1 MVWASSMPLHCLQS
15 CFMQHKSMGKE
26 EDRCFSLAVEWGINC
41 KWPLS
46 PSSRQ
51 DPGTRPG
58 RASVPHLTA
67 RGCPGMTT
75 ESGQAKKH
83 PCKVSCT
90 PAETPENA
98 PDPSA

>member
-1 MVWASSMPLHCLQS
+1 MVWASSMPSHCLQS
-15 CFMQHKSMGKE
+15 CKKEEKE
-26 EDRCFSLAVEWGINC
+26 EDRCFSLATEWRINC

-58 RASVPHLTA
+58 RASVPHLNA

-83 PCKVSCT
+83 PCKASCT
-90 PAETPENA
+90 PADTPKDV
-98 PDPSA
+98 PDPSV